1 MSTITIILLIAGYSG
16 YFIAVWKNYSNRN
29 HKLYSKAG
37 FCENIKKLNLLHV
50 TGLLFLGL
58 PLVYINKQTAIFI
71 NYAPAID
78 IKKIFVL
85 LGLVV
90 LTAFIGLKT
99 AINVTRK
106 MRVSNNPENEKLLW
120 TYLPIRVPF
129 LFIYEFFF
137 RGVLLA
143 ASMYY
148 LNIEAA
154 VLLNVILYTLF
165 HFFSE
170 KEEVFFCPL
179 FGGILCLLT
188 IWFHSVLPALI
199 LHSTLSV
206 SHEGYVLKK
215 INGSLKHY
223 QS

>member
-1 MSTITIILLIAGYSG
+1 MSTTTIILLIAGYSG
-16 YFIAVWKNYSNRN
+16 YFIAVWKSSANRN
-29 HKLYSKAG
+29 HKLYSKTG
-37 FCENIKKLNLLHV
+37 FCSDIKKLNLLHI

-71 NYAPAID
+71 NYAPAMD

-85 LGLVV
+85 LVLVV

-99 AINVTRK
+99 AIKVSRK
-106 MRVSNNPENEKLLW
+106 LSVSNSPENEKSRW
-120 TYLPIRVPF
+120 VYLPIRVLF

-143 ASMYY
+143 VSMYY
-148 LNIEAA
+148 LNIEWAI
-154 VLLNVILYTLF
+154 LLNVILYTLF

-170 KEEVFFCPL
+170 KEEIFFCPL
-179 FGGILCLLT
+179 FGGVLCLLT

-199 LHSTLSV
+199 LHTTLSV
-206 SHEGYVLKK
+206 SHEGYILKK
-215 INGSLKHY
+215 INGSFKHY
-223 QS
+223 LS